1 MTYRDLQNWSYNDD
15 LHHVVGQQRKKVN
28 HGEATPEVM
37 IAGLAIAVWLLTVI
51 ALWP

>member
-15 LHHVVGQQRKKVN
+15 LHHVTDQQRKKVK

-37 IAGLAIAVWLLTVI
+37 IAGLAIGLYLLVVI